1 MKKLKFIL
9 LLSVVYV
16 NSIAQQDVQFSNYEL
31 YSSFYNPASIT
42 QTKYLCGNLLGRNQ
56 WTGFNGHPNTKNIS
70 FTYNHNNNIWTG
82 LSFLG
87 DQLGFQNSN
96 ILTISLVKKITLSP
110 KTTVAFGINVKAKQ
124 IRLSA
129 QYITPDT
136 PYGLD
141 PSIPN
146 PNFKANNLDGDFGIW
161 MVHQNIYTGLS
172 ITQFLQSKYSKNGY
186 LINMVRHYYINAGY
200 KKQLK
205 RGQLDN
211 SILAKSDAKST
222 QIDVKSNFYLNNGF
236 LVGLGYRLSDAI
248 YPTLGYVLSQPRYQ
262 LTFLYTYDITTSKIR
277 SYSSGTHE
285 IGIKICMI
293 PEVYTERHTHPRHL
307 GFWK

>member
-1 MKKLKFIL
+1 MKKLKIIIIL
-9 LLSVVYV
+9 SIISC

-42 QTKYLCGNLLGRNQ
+42 QTKYICGSLLARNQ
-56 WTGFNGHPNTKNIS
+56 WTGFSGHPNTGNLS
-70 FTYNHNNNIWTG
+70 FAYNHHNTIWTG

-96 ILTISLVKKITLSP
+96 ILTISVAKKFSLST
-110 KTTVAFGINVKAKQ
+110 KTNFAFGINIKAKQ
-124 IRLSA
+124 LRLSA

-146 PNFKANNLDGDFGIW
+146 LNFKANNVDGDLGIW
-161 MVHQNIYTGLS
+161 ITHDNVYAGLS
-172 ITQFLQSKYSKNGY
+172 VTQFLQSQYSKNGY

-205 RGQLDN
+205 WGQLDN
-211 SILAKSDAKST
+211 SILAKSDTKST
-222 QIDVKSNFYLNNGF
+222 QIDIKSNLFLNNGF
-236 LVGLGYRLSDAI
+236 MIGLGFRLSDAI
-248 YPTLGYVLSQPRYQ
+248 YPIVGYVFRQPKYQ
-262 LTFLYTYDITTSKIR
+262 LTFLYSYDITTSKIR
-277 SYSSGTHE
+277 SYSTGTHE
-285 IGIKICMI
+285 LGIKICMI
-293 PEVYTERHTHPRHL
+293 PEIYTERHTHPRHL
-307 GFWK
+307 GVWK